1 MWLRLPFILVT
12 LPLQGNHTAL
22 AQSVLAELP
31 DQVASFF
38 NSYKLKP
45 PNILRESDPS

>member
-1 MWLRLPFILVT
+1 MT
-12 LPLQGNHTAL
+12 LPLQGNSVAL

-31 DQVASFF
+31 DQVTSFF

-45 PNILRESDPS
+45 PKHFTDPSAPQQ